1 MDLSAYTAYIPA
13 LSADWIILGVLAL
26 FLTFDALRAG
36 PSRVT
41 ALAIALPIALT
52 LSNAVPQTA
61 FLGAFVAQSAPAV
74 QTGAFIA
81 IALGLYIAIYRIAD
95 TGSDSLNA
103 LQALIAGLASA
114 LVCVCVLLQL
124 PSDTIPWTFG
134 DLVASLFG
142 EAYRLYWFIGA
153 YFALAISR
161 A

>member
-1 MDLSAYTAYIPA
+1 MDLSSYASYIPA
-13 LSADWIILGVLAL
+13 LSADWIILGGLAL

-41 ALAIALPIALT
+41 ALAIALPIAFW
-52 LSNAVPQTA
+52 LSSSIPDTA
-61 FLGAFVAQSAPAV
+61 FLGSFVAQSAPAV

-81 IALGLYIAIYRIAD
+81 IAIGLFVAIYRIAD
-95 TGSDSLNA
+95 TGADSLNA

-124 PSDTIPWTFG
+124 PPDTMPWTFG
-134 DLVASLFG
+134 ELFTRVFG
-142 EAYRLYWFIGA
+142 DAYRLFWFIGS